1 MEDSIEKRKILFVDD
16 EKQILK
22 SLRRVFFKSDYNCFY
37 ADSGEKALK
46 ILNEYNINLIISDV
60 RMPEMDG
67 FELLKKVK
75 DDYPEVI
82 RLILSGYSKKE
93 DVVDALGKNLMRTY
107 LQKPWNNSEL
117 LNIIRKVFEFE
128 DIIADEKLLEY
139 FNNLESLPTVP
150 EIYIKINKMI
160 DENESA
166 EHISKEIE
174 KDQSLSVTILKIANS
189 AFYDNNIGSVKQAIM
204 YVGLTNLKNI
214 ILSNSVFNSTN
225 LDNMKD
231 LWKHALLT
239 NKIAGFIYKK
249 ILLKKIPELYSSAGL
264 LHDIGRVVIMDYFEN
279 ENRNMNILLNNNPV
293 DLKIRIQYE
302 NEMIGFDHVKIGGYL
317 LNWWGI
323 PYPIIETAMFHHDP
337 LNDVV
342 INKEIVSV
350 IHLANILSWRIL
362 KPDMIK
368 DDIDI
373 RVFNYL
379 EIPEDKFYKKI
390 DEFMELESNNI

>member
-1 MEDSIEKRKILFVDD
+1 LEDSIEKRKILFVDD

-22 SLRRVFFKSDYNCFY
+22 SLRRVFFKSEYNCFY

-302 NEMIGFDHVKIGGYL
+302 NKMIGFDHVKIGGYL